1 MTIFTLPLRHVR
13 VKRLRSLLLI
23 AVFTLGLAS
32 MSGLYHVSTLI
43 ADSMEKKLISF
54 GANILITPRYES
66 LQVGYGGY
74 ALGDVNL
81 GEQPIFWDTA
91 LKAINGIE
99 LRANIA
105 VVAPKMLAVSRISGQ
120 TVVLVGVRWEDELQ
134 LKGYWEVAG
143 HFPVPDSPDAV
154 LVGATA
160 ARKLG
165 LVPGQILETGGR
177 RLHLVGVLKPT
188 GGDDDKVVFVPL
200 SLAQDI
206 AAKEGQISFLEV
218 AALCAGCPIGDI
230 VAQLQAALPDTEV
243 RALAQIAESRM
254 YSVHFAQTLA
264 FSVSLVILVTACAML
279 VMSMLSS
286 VAERR
291 REIGI
296 LRAIG
301 FSRAKVFTV
310 FASEAVGLG
319 CVSGVLAYV
328 LGQFLTVYVLR
339 QLQLVE
345 NPSLAFEGMS
355 FLLLVLLAVVTAAA
369 AAAFPAWK
377 ASLVEPAE
385 ALTSV

>member
-13 VKRLRSLLLI
+13 VKGLRALLLV

-32 MSGLYHVSTLI
+32 MSGLYQVSTLI
-43 ADSMEKKLISF
+43 ADSMEKKLLSF
-54 GANILITPRYES
+54 GANILITPRHES
-66 LQVGYGGY
+66 LQISYGGY
-74 ALGDVNL
+74 ALGGVNL
-81 GEQPIFWDTA
+81 DEQPIFWDAA
-91 LKAINGIE
+91 LKAINAIA

-120 TVVLVGVRWEDELQ
+120 ATVLVGVRWEDECQ
-134 LKGYWEVAG
+134 LKGYWEVEGA
-143 HFPVPDSPDAV
+143 FPEPGSPDAV
-154 LVGATA
+154 LAGAMA

-165 LVPGQILETGGR
+165 LTPGQSLEVGDR
-177 RLHLVGVLKPT
+177 RLRLSGVLKPT
-188 GGDDDKVVFVPL
+188 GGDDDRAVFVPL

-206 AAKEGQISFLEV
+206 AAKEGRVSFLEV
-218 AALCAGCPIGDI
+218 AALCSGCPIDDI
-230 VAQLQAALPDTEV
+230 VGQLQAALPDTEV

-279 VMSMLSS
+279 IMSMLSS

-296 LRAIG
+296 LRAVG

-328 LGQFLTVYVLR
+328 LGQFLTVYILR

-345 NPSLAFEGMS
+345 EPSLTFEGASCM
-355 FLLLVLLAVVTAAA
+355 LLVLLAVATAAS